1 MSCCLVSFSVL
12 RYGQTT
18 VTGKVKL
25 REIKI
30 KGPLKRTFLENFE
43 IMISWFQFQPLL
55 WCQGSSFFGHLS
67 YCLGVGGG
75 GGLLHGITYSFIIDP
90 LKNQND

>member
-1 MSCCLVSFSVL
+1 MSCLIFSASIRSNNCDWKSEVA
-12 RYGQTT
+12 RN
-18 VTGKVKL
+18 KNK
-25 REIKI
+25 RAIK
-30 KGPLKRTFLENFE
+30 KDVLENFE